1 MGIHHTHKASSG
13 ERSMQK
19 AAKLAAKLEKAK
31 VRQQEKEDA
40 ARAQA
45 IAEGRP
51 YIPSAK

>member
-13 ERSMQK
+13 ERSMKK
-19 AAKLAAKLEKAK
+19 AAKLALRQEKAK
-31 VRQQEKEDA
+31 QRQIEKEEA

-51 YIPSAK
+51 YIPNAK